1 MRATL
6 DPPRAEAI
14 VHVDKHHLFACAT
27 GRKRRSLRAT
37 RPEGETARAM
47 FRPVSKDPRPLPADT
62 PPRSLSTEEVVVL
75 RRSWLVRGS
84 LLGLVAALV
93 LPAGASPR
101 TLDAPQKG
109 GLPHSPAVNS
119 ILGVLAGLP
128 R

>member
-37 RPEGETARAM
+37 RPEGETAAAM

-93 LPAGASPR
+93 IPAVAAAATLGPPENGARPQAGAVNPPGGDPPR
-101 TLDAPQKG
+101 
-109 GLPHSPAVNS
+109 
-119 ILGVLAGLP
+119 
-128 R
+128 